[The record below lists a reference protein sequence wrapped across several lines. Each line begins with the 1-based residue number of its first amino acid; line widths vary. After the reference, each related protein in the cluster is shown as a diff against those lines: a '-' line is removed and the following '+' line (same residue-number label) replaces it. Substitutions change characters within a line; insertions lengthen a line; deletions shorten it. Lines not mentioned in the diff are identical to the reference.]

1 MGCIT
6 QCDTPKLS
14 LCSAQCATCMFFC
27 LRRQALRFSRSRR
40 LRHASQRTRMDPRR
54 DFKTGAS
61 QSRRLN
67 DENILMSDS
76 CSNERFTKNTKPPG
90 ACRFVNVHCITNSR
104 PLRIFGRPRNRQ
116 VRNTQPDLES
126 VLPVLQAPSIAQN
139 SRLTLYWMTRK
150 VRRVGFE
157 HLEVIV
163 LGSANT

>member
-1 MGCIT
+1 MRFCTDSIIS
-6 QCDTPKLS
+6 CVS
-14 LCSAQCATCMFFC
+14 SMFSC
-27 LRRQALRFSRSRR
+27 LRRQALRFSRLRR
-40 LRHASQRTRMDPRR
+40 LRYASQRRRVGPRR

-76 CSNERFTKNTKPPG
+76 CSNERFTKNTKPPR
-90 ACRFVNVHCITNSR
+90 ACWFVNVHCITNSR

-126 VLPVLQAPSIAQN
+126 VLPVLLQVPSIAQN

-150 VRRVGFE
+150 VRGVGFE
-157 HLEVIV
+157 HPEVIV